1 MKVLRHNQ
9 TDFDAAL
16 TAAIAASSLFDPG
29 IEERVRHIIAD
40 VQARGDTALRE
51 LTERFDK
58 VRLNQFAVTGPT
70 PSVSADLK

>member
-9 TDFDAAL
+9 TDFDAELTVAL
-16 TAAIAASSLFDPG
+16 AASSLFDPG
-29 IEERVRHIIAD
+29 IEECVHHIIAD

-58 VRLNQFAVTGPT
+58 VRL
-70 PSVSADLK
+70 S